1 MENNNISIP
10 GLPVL
15 TSERVVPR
23 IFQKSN
29 DGENYEAL
37 MMKAVINPD
46 CPIPEPE
53 VILSLHG
60 TPILWR
66 GCKSFICAVAKAR
79 KTTALTLFASI
90 LLGKNESSFGFKAIP
105 DCKVLF
111 IDTEQAIYDTQKI
124 LTRVARL
131 CGKDPKN
138 LSKLTVLSVNRQPS
152 DVIKGIMEEAIRK
165 FKPDVLMLDNWTDCV
180 ISVLDEKDC
189 TKFSQDLRA
198 IAEQYNLAIFSV
210 IHANEGD
217 SKNDKPKF
225 RGWAVEEARK
235 SDLTLYLKDM
245 SAEPKAEL
253 RGDYSK
259 AMFGKC
265 RGKRPDNFAI
275 SIDDNGLPYLYVHNP
290 TVSPDS
296 SEFDAILTKV
306 PHGGIRNNGLI
317 QIISEVENV
326 DKRTCQRR
334 IKKMVENGLLVKRG
348 VNNDIL
354 YYLPKDIIDD
364 MELPF

>member
-1 MENNNISIP
+1 MEKNNLSIP

-15 TSERVVPR
+15 TSERVVSR

-29 DGENYEAL
+29 EEENYEAL
-37 MMKAVINPD
+37 LLNSIINPD

-53 VILSLHG
+53 VILSLND

-90 LLGKNESSFGFKAIP
+90 LLGKNETSFGFRAIP
-105 DCKVLF
+105 NCKVLF
-111 IDTEQAIYDTQKI
+111 VDTEQAVYDTQKI
-124 LTRVARL
+124 LTRVSRL
-131 CGKDPKN
+131 CGKKPKEMDN
-138 LSKLTVLSVNRQPS
+138 FKVLSLNRYPY
-152 DVIKGIMEEAIRK
+152 DIIKIIMEEAIRK

-180 ISVLDEKDC
+180 VSVLDEKDC

-198 IAEQYNLAIFSV
+198 IAEQYNLGIFSV

-217 SKNDKPKF
+217 CKNDKPKF

-245 SAEPKAEL
+245 SVDPKAEL

-275 SIDDNGLPYLYVHNP
+275 SIDDKGLPCLYSHETKAKP
-290 TVSPDS
+290 TTT
-296 SEFDAILTKV
+296 EFDAILEKL
-306 PHGGIRNNGLI
+306 PHRAMTNRELLDIITGIQDVKG
-317 QIISEVENV
+317 
-326 DKRTCQRR
+326 RTAHRR
-334 IKKMVENGLLVKRG
+334 ILRMVQLNLLIKKGTGTETR
-348 VNNDIL
+348 
-354 YYLPKDIIDD
+354 YYLPEDIADEQ
-364 MELPF
+364 ELPF